1 MHAQGF
7 VWHVWFWP
15 PQGPSF
21 FGSPYARTYGLLAIW
36 VVPANIFFSAK
47 MKKDP
52 GHGGI
57 RCSR

>member
-21 FGSPYARTYGLLAIW
+21 FGTQYASTKLKLATGM
-36 VVPANIFFSAK
+36 VPTTTFFSLK
-47 MKKDP
+47 MKKGL